1 MIESPIEQIETDN
14 CWRCAHTEFT
24 CVFPTE
30 HALDDAVTRAIWRF
44 DPQYVPVY
52 CRKEYTTPTHARVC
66 FGYHIIGRHIPE
78 PQSDPWAAG
87 REPLR
92 ILERP
97 SQGWKF
103 NQGAIYEQKTW
114 ADMPKRG
121 TQAYREG
128 WPPLFRPHDWRLHNW
143 MEQTHKFLHRS
154 EQSAKQS
161 YREFWRAQKEAE
173 EKELATVQD
182 DARRSLKAD
191 RHMVR
196 KAIENEDIYLE
207 PDPDP
212 QQYAQAS
219 KVMEGTT

>member
-1 MIESPIEQIETDN
+1 MIEEVETDG
-14 CWRCAHTEFT
+14 CWRCTHTEFT

-30 HALDDAVTRAIWRF
+30 HAVDNDVVRAIWKF

-52 CRKEYTTPTHARVC
+52 CRKVYRTPTGGEVC

-78 PQSDPWAAG
+78 PKLDPWTTG
-87 REPLR
+87 RTPIR

-97 SQGWKF
+97 SHGWKF
-103 NQGAIYEQKTW
+103 GQGAIYEHRTW
-114 ADMPKRG
+114 ADMPKQG

-128 WPPLFRPHDWRLHNW
+128 WPPLFRPHNWRLHNW
-143 MEQTHKFLHRS
+143 MEEAHKFLMRS
-154 EQSAKQS
+154 TKDAKQA
-161 YREFWRAQKEAE
+161 YLENEALKKEAE
-173 EKELATVQD
+173 DKELATIED

-191 RHMVR
+191 RHLIR
-196 KAIENEDIYLE
+196 KAIENGDIYLE